1 MTPPSSS
8 PPRILVVE
16 DDLSAQAML
25 RAWLHTEGCV
35 AEVRSDTAG
44 AREALESGS
53 FDLMICD
60 LQLPDGEGTELV
72 AGVKGGNE
80 GLPVV
85 FLTGS
90 PTLESAMRS
99 VRLRVAAYLVKPP
112 DLDELRTLV
121 QREVAAY
128 RCRRAI
134 AASRRRLAEW
144 DGELVRLEQDAS
156 AASGRPVVGYLQ
168 VTIHQLAALLTDL
181 DRCMTQLGADA
192 ATRAVAR
199 EVDLVQGLR
208 SAVAVLERTRSHFK
222 SKDLGDLRKDLELI
236 LAQIDGGEQSA

>member
-1 MTPPSSS
+1 MKPPATSA
-8 PPRILVVE
+8 PRVLVVE
-16 DDLSAQAML
+16 DDPSARAML
-25 RAWLHTEGCV
+25 RAWLHTEGCL
-35 AEVRSDTAG
+35 AETQADAAG
-44 AREALESGS
+44 ARAALEREE

-60 LQLPDGEGTELV
+60 LQLPDGEGTDLV
-72 AGVKGGNE
+72 AAVKGDNE

-112 DLDELRTLV
+112 NLDELRAIV
-121 QREVAAY
+121 QREVTAF
-128 RCRRAI
+128 RCRRSI

-144 DGELVRLEQDAS
+144 DGELLRLDQDAS

-168 VTIHQLAALLTDL
+168 VTIHQLAALLADL
-181 DRCMTQLGADA
+181 DRCVTQLGADA
-192 ATRAVAR
+192 STQALSR

-236 LAQIDGGEQSA
+236 LAQIDRGAKSA